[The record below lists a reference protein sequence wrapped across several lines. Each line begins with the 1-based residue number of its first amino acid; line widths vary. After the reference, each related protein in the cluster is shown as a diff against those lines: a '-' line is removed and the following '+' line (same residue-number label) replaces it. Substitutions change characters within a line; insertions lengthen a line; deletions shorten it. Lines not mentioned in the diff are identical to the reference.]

1 MLSDQFD
8 TRYLPVVAL
17 LALLPVLAY
26 GLLKAPVVALSAVSV
41 LIIAASLLFMFLPSE
56 ASARATLRRRA

>member
-1 MLSDQFD
+1 MLSDQID
-8 TRYLPVVAL
+8 TQYVPVVAL

-41 LIIAASLLFMFLPSE
+41 LIIVASLLFMFLPSE
-56 ASARATLRRRA
+56 AAARNVLRRRA